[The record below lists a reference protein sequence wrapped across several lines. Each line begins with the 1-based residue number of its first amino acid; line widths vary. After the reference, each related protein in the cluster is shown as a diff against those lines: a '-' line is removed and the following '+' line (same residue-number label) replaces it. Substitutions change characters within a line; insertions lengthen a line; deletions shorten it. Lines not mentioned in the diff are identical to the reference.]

1 MTLILDTNVWM
12 AWLVFA
18 DPRLSALIDAIES
31 GEARVIAT
39 RSMLDEFA
47 DVAARPIFKLS
58 PDQQASARERLNDTV
73 VLLAAAPDCRLPCS
87 DRDDQVFIDLAVAHR
102 VDWLLSRDK
111 ALLRL
116 RKLAA
121 RRFGVRIGLPEDWRA
136 APSAAARPQET
147 TPETPSET
155 PSETPRL

>member
-1 MTLILDTNVWM
+1 LTLILDTNVWL

-18 DPRLSALIDAIES
+18 DPRLAALVEAIES
-31 GEARVIAT
+31 GQARVIAT

-47 DVAARPIFKLS
+47 EVAARPIFKLS
-58 PDQQASARERLNDTV
+58 PDQQASARERLDDTV

-136 APSAAARPQET
+136 LPPATAPP
-147 TPETPSET
+147 
-155 PSETPRL
+155 PRDVMPIISQP

>member
-1 MTLILDTNVWM
+1 M

>member
-147 TPETPSET
+147 TP
-155 PSETPRL
+155 

>member
-1 MTLILDTNVWM
+1 MTLILDTNVWL

-18 DPRLSALIDAIES
+18 DPRLAALVEAIES
-31 GEARVIAT
+31 GQARVIAT

-47 DVAARPIFKLS
+47 EVAARPIFKLS
-58 PDQQASARERLNDTV
+58 PQRQASALERLNDSV

-111 ALLRL
+111 
-116 RKLAA
+116 
-121 RRFGVRIGLPEDWRA
+121 V
-136 APSAAARPQET
+136 
-147 TPETPSET
+147 
-155 PSETPRL
+155 

>member
-1 MTLILDTNVWM
+1 LTLILDTNVWM

>member
-1 MTLILDTNVWM
+1 MTLILDTNVWL

-18 DPRLSALIDAIES
+18 DPRLAALVEAIES
-31 GEARVIAT
+31 GQARVIAT

-47 DVAARPIFKLS
+47 EVAARPIFKLS
-58 PDQQASARERLNDTV
+58 PDQQSSARERLDDSV
-73 VLLAAAPDCRLPCS
+73 VLLAPAPDCRLPCS

-121 RRFGVRIGLPEDWRA
+121 RRFGVRIGLPEEWRA
-136 APSAAARPQET
+136 QQPAAAPG
-147 TPETPSET
+147 P
-155 PSETPRL
+155 ETPRL

>member
-1 MTLILDTNVWM
+1 MTLILDTNVWL

-136 APSAAARPQET
+136 APSAAARPQKT